1 MHTMRFPHGRYGI
14 RLFLQRLRLQSL
26 PAYTLMQRAVRREGE
41 RKMKGINEQG
51 QAVYYNVVIK
61 HGKVRYLVQ
70 AASGQTISGRDR
82 QKRKSRTFVQE
93 HQAAAW
99 LQRNG
104 YVICG

>member
-1 MHTMRFPHGRYGI
+1 
-14 RLFLQRLRLQSL
+14 
-26 PAYTLMQRAVRREGE
+26 
-41 RKMKGINEQG
+41 MKGINQQG

-70 AASGQTISGRDR
+70 AASGQTIAGRDR
-82 QKRKSRTFVQE
+82 QKRKSRTFAQE